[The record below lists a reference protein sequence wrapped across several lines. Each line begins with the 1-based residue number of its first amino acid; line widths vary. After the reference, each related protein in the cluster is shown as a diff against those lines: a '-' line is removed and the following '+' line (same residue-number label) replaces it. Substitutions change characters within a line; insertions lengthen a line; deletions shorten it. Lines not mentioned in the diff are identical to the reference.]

1 MQAVED
7 LRKKVEEQGQVVRD
21 LKANKAPKEEITAA
35 VNTLLSLKSE
45 LKEAQQ
51 LELGNL
57 LEEIQKL
64 KNENGDEALIK
75 EKEARAEEL
84 KNLINPPAPEKK
96 PKEKKVSQ
104 HNIFW
109 EKFDDVGSWTF

>member
-1 MQAVED
+1 MQATED
-7 LRKKVEEQGQVVRD
+7 LRKQAEEQGQIVRE

-35 VNTLLSLKSE
+35 LNKLFALKSD

-57 LEEIQKL
+57 IEEIQKL
-64 KNENGDEALIK
+64 KNENGDENTIK

-84 KNLINPPAPEKK
+84 KKALEPPATEKK
-96 PKEKKVSQ
+96 PKEKKVVCIDSFF
-104 HNIFW
+104 IP
-109 EKFDDVGSWTF
+109 